1 MGRGRVVGS
10 MCCLFAD
17 FSSLSSGQLDQA
29 SQPDSLHLAQRDL
42 VLRQE
47 PFQSRKKRFP
57 ACLCS
62 HRARPSKQL
71 DRVVGLATASARTL
85 CTYLFSVISQ
95 SSSSSSWVVLV
106 CNKNEWRKQAVGVS
120 LLSSEKRPRTKDDEE
135 DWDMTLKRYFAHKA
149 EKSQDRATASAYIK
163 HRYRLEAYA
172 TLLSGVLSDVAR
184 AACRPTVMGWAHCL
198 QDAGNRHSPTRPGTA
213 QSPCNKRHAS
223 RNRLWLSFP
232 SSLSLKCNLHLSDV
246 SGTLQSITRLTLR
259 YN

>member
-1 MGRGRVVGS
+1 LIKRHNLIRS
-10 MCCLFAD
+10 T
-17 FSSLSSGQLDQA
+17 SLSVISSFVRSRSNRAKSA
-29 SQPDSLHLAQRDL
+29 SQP
-42 VLRQE
+42 V
-47 PFQSRKKRFP
+47 F
-57 ACLCS
+57 
-62 HRARPSKQL
+62 
-71 DRVVGLATASARTL
+71 ARTERGL
-85 CTYLFSVISQ
+85 RNNWIGLLGLRPPLPERFVRICLASFPNPRPRRPP
-95 SSSSSSWVVLV
+95 SSSIGDRGGLLGWK
-106 CNKNEWRKQAVGVS
+106 KNEWRKQAVGVS